1 MARNF
6 HAAVAVPVVYC
17 DYHSF
22 TNTLLFLLERGTTE
36 FIVSWK
42 QFTVDL
48 FFSLGL
54 FFAGPTHG
62 VCWILLFEHFLD
74 ALASLELKLSVS
86 Q

>member
-48 FFSLGL
+48 FMSLLLFS
-54 FFAGPTHG
+54 ASRTNG
-62 VCWILLFEHFLD
+62 VCWILLFEHFFF
-74 ALASLELKLSVS
+74 A